1 MLVSLVPR
9 PSPYGKLGKG
19 LGTRLHVSNS
29 TIQLLTLLLSTTVV
43 KDVCEI
49 TEYLLDLEKI
59 HIYHLGLELGLAQPK
74 LKDMKKESTF
84 RDDVIA
90 AWVRMEDN
98 VIEKGKPSW
107 TVLVSALRQ
116 CRVGQTGIARKIERD
131 KGL

>member
-1 MLVSLVPR
+1 M
-9 PSPYGKLGKG
+9 
-19 LGTRLHVSNS
+19 
-29 TIQLLTLLLSTTVV
+29 

-49 TEYLLDLEKI
+49 TKYLLDLEKK
-59 HIYHLGLELGLAQPK
+59 HIYDLGLELGLAQPK
-74 LKDMKKESTF
+74 LKDMKEDSTTF

-116 CRVGQTGIARKIERD
+116 CRVGQTGIACKIERD